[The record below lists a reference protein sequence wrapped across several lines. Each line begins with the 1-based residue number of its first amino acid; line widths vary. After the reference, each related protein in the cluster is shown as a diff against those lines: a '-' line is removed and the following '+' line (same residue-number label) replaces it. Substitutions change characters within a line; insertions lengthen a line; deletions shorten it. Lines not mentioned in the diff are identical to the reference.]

1 MLSITEQRKELE
13 QQMKTAERLITEQKE
28 YIKKVKAKMRKL
40 DKVEKELTSIFGVP
54 EETPSNVVT
63 GEFRCEELPGQMEME
78 NVG

>member
-13 QQMKTAERLITEQKE
+13 QQMNTAERLITEQKE
-28 YIKKVKAKMRKL
+28 YIKNVKAKMRKL
-40 DKVEKELTSIFGVP
+40 DKVEKELTSIFGV